1 MKKKIN
7 SNKLFKSIE
16 NIRKNNN
23 KNWMNLLRLAYK
35 NDPKNTIKILNNI
48 LTKDNQLIK
57 IAKQLKK
64 KISEKDSLY

>member
-1 MKKKIN
+1 MKKKID

-23 KNWMNLLRLAYK
+23 KNWMDLLRLAYK

-64 KISEKDSLY
+64 KNK

>member
-7 SNKLFKSIE
+7 NNKLFKSIE

-64 KISEKDSLY
+64 KNK

>member
-7 SNKLFKSIE
+7 SNKLFKKIE

-23 KNWMNLLRLAYK
+23 KNWMDLLRLAYK

-57 IAKQLKK
+57 IAKQLRAKNK
-64 KISEKDSLY
+64 

>member
-1 MKKKIN
+1 MKKKMN

-23 KNWMNLLRLAYK
+23 KNWMDLLRLAYK

-48 LTKDNQLIK
+48 LTKDSQLIK

-64 KISEKDSLY
+64 NNK

>member
-7 SNKLFKSIE
+7 SNKLFKNIE

-64 KISEKDSLY
+64 KNK

>member
-64 KISEKDSLY
+64 KNK

>member
-1 MKKKIN
+1 MKKKFN
-7 SNKLFKSIE
+7 SNKLFNKIE

-23 KNWMNLLRLAYK
+23 KNWMDLLRLAYK

-64 KISEKDSLY
+64 RTK

>member
-23 KNWMNLLRLAYK
+23 KNWMDLLRLAYK

-48 LTKDNQLIK
+48 LTKDSQLIK

-64 KISEKDSLY
+64 KNK